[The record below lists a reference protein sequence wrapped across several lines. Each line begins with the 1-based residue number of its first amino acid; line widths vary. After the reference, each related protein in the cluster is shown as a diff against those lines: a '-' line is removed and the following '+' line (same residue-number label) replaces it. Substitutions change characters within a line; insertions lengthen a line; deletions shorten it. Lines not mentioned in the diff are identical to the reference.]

1 MEDYTAEMIR
11 DIPSALSAVRQSYQT
26 IKADHGSSAHRNA
39 GHGGTTPTRNQRTG
53 RPCGQRSVR
62 CAAGSFPTGTSMV
75 WNGNIAAVPVQ
86 TKDAGRRAMQMEGPL
101 NIERDVV
108 KNGVRLDCVFEGYEY
123 RPERE
128 EVRSQRLAGFGCVE
142 IAENTGLSLE
152 QVTDY
157 CRELGLPETGS
168 CQLQPPDG
176 SGERR
181 CPVCGRILV
190 QRGNSGRRRFC
201 SPACRE
207 EYYRQHK
214 SFRIAVCKNCGREFH
229 AVDEGKRQR
238 KFCSLNCYWD
248 YRYGMKGVD
257 EDE

>member
-1 MEDYTAEMIR
+1 
-11 DIPSALSAVRQSYQT
+11 
-26 IKADHGSSAHRNA
+26 
-39 GHGGTTPTRNQRTG
+39 
-53 RPCGQRSVR
+53 
-62 CAAGSFPTGTSMV
+62 
-75 WNGNIAAVPVQ
+75 
-86 TKDAGRRAMQMEGPL
+86 MEGPL

-201 SPACRE
+201 SPV
-207 EYYRQHK
+207 
-214 SFRIAVCKNCGREFH
+214 FRLWV
-229 AVDEGKRQR
+229 
-238 KFCSLNCYWD
+238 
-248 YRYGMKGVD
+248 GVVPP
-257 EDE
+257 